1 MTDSTNLDWC
11 STLDGDIQ
19 VACGSMSTVGVGF
32 VVYSVIIVGCG
43 RAPSDSELK

>member
-19 VACGSMSTVGVGF
+19 EACGSMSTAGVGF
-32 VVYSVIIVGCG
+32 VVYSVVMVGCG